1 MGEAARVGK
10 TKRFRENARQGSNQV
25 RCNSWMGTL
34 AMMVR
39 KGFSEEVIFKP
50 SPE

>member
-1 MGEAARVGK
+1 MGKKYEVLV
-10 TKRFRENARQGSNQV
+10 NARQGSNQV